1 MSKNRMTPVEAVNV
15 IEKKLFDNR
24 AKPYT
29 EEDAQ
34 IDNAWD
40 IIKLRLDLTD
50 EEFNIIFGE
59 KY

>member
-1 MSKNRMTPVEAVNV
+1 MGNKMTPVEAVNV

-29 EEDAQ
+29 EEDSQ

>member
-1 MSKNRMTPVEAVNV
+1 MKNKMTPVEAVNV

-24 AKPYT
+24 AKSYT

>member
-1 MSKNRMTPVEAVNV
+1 MKNKMTPVEAVNV

-29 EEDAQ
+29 EEDAH

>member
-1 MSKNRMTPVEAVNV
+1 MTPVEAVNM

-29 EEDAQ
+29 KEDAQ

>member
-1 MSKNRMTPVEAVNV
+1 MSKNKMTPVEAVNV

-34 IDNAWD
+34 NDNAWD

>member
-1 MSKNRMTPVEAVNV
+1 MKNKMSPIEAVDL

-24 AKPYT
+24 AKSYT

-40 IIKLRLDLTD
+40 IIKLRLNLTD

>member
-1 MSKNRMTPVEAVNV
+1 MKNKMTPVEAVNV

-34 IDNAWD
+34 NDSAWD

>member
-1 MSKNRMTPVEAVNV
+1 LT
-15 IEKKLFDNR
+15 IEQ
-24 AKPYT
+24 KPYT

>member
-1 MSKNRMTPVEAVNV
+1 MTPVEAVNL

-24 AKPYT
+24 PKPYT

>member
-1 MSKNRMTPVEAVNV
+1 MKNKMTPVEAVNM

-29 EEDAQ
+29 KEDAQ

-40 IIKLRLDLTD
+40 IIKLRFDLTD

>member
-1 MSKNRMTPVEAVNV
+1 MKNKMTPVEAVNV

-24 AKPYT
+24 AKLYT

>member
-1 MSKNRMTPVEAVNV
+1 MKNKMTPVEAVNL

-24 AKPYT
+24 AKTYT

>member
-1 MSKNRMTPVEAVNV
+1 MNNKMTPVEAVNV

-24 AKPYT
+24 PKTYT